1 MSITNKGLCLIVAHD
16 AGGAEIL
23 VNYVQQQGLDCLFLL
38 DGPAVKIFQKK
49 IDNIELYTLEQ
60 GLEYAKWVLSATS
73 WQSDIEWQAIKQ
85 AKLKNI
91 PVVAFLDHWVNYRER
106 FLRKNEEQL
115 PDELWVGDCYA
126 ENIAK
131 KCFPSIPIKQIEN
144 PYLQEIKKEIKAL
157 QSETQARVQKRT
169 LLFVSEN
176 ISGHALQQYGKKD
189 YFGYTEFDAFEF
201 LMANLHIFNQNPIEK
216 IIIRPHPSD
225 PLDKYDLYE
234 KQYFGLVFVS
244 HSNTLLEDIVA
255 ADIVAGCES
264 MALVVALLIAK
275 KVISC
280 IPIEQQCR
288 LPHHEIISLKKIL
301 NKND

>member
-1 MSITNKGLCLIVAHD
+1 MSANKGLCLIVAHD

-23 VNYVQQQGLDCLFLL
+23 VNYVQQHDLDCLFLL

-49 IDNIELYTLEQ
+49 IDNIALCTLEQ
-60 GLEYAKWVLSATS
+60 GLDYAKWVLCATS
-73 WQSDIEWQAIKQ
+73 WQSDLEWQVIKQ

-91 PVVAFLDHWVNYRER
+91 PVVAFLDHWVNYSQR
-106 FLRKNEEQL
+106 FIRQSEEQL
-115 PDELWVGDCYA
+115 PDELWVGDHYA
-126 ENIAK
+126 EDMAK
-131 KCFPSIPIKQIEN
+131 KCFPSTPIKQVEN
-144 PYLQEIKKEIKAL
+144 PYLQAIKKEIKVL
-157 QSETQARVQKRT
+157 QSQAKVQKRT
-169 LLFVSEN
+169 LLFISEN

-201 LMANLHIFNQNPIEK
+201 LMTNLPVFNENPIEN

-225 PLDKYDLYE
+225 PVGKYDVYE
-234 KQYFGLVFVS
+234 KQYVGLVFVS

-264 MALVVALLIAK
+264 MALVVALLTAK

-280 IPIEQQCR
+280 IPVEQPCR
-288 LPHHEIISLKKIL
+288 LPHREIDSLKNIL
-301 NKND
+301 DKNY